1 MPNSGNK
8 NGATF
13 PNPVLEDM
21 THKYRTDFSHPVEWL
36 DALRTDNVEK
46 ASAILQS
53 ATKNYKDFL
62 MNGDIPT
69 IDDVHQKTLNPR
81 SSHRCS
87 NMDFCITKP
96 FHAVAVFHSHAVL
109 RLLWKSGVDVLQRDS
124 WKNNVVHMLILADF
138 KEIDHGTS
146 HAETLV

>member
-1 MPNSGNK
+1 MINIIGALPNFSNMPKSGNK

-13 PNPVLEDM
+13 PNPLLEDM
-21 THKYRTDFSHPVEWL
+21 THKHRTDFSHPVEWL

-46 ASAILQS
+46 ASTILQS

-69 IDDVHQKTLNPR
+69 IDDVHQKALNPR

-87 NMDFCITKP
+87 NMDFASQNP
-96 FHAVAVFHSHAVL
+96 FMQLPCFIPMQYWDCCGNRAL
-109 RLLWKSGVDVLQRDS
+109 
-124 WKNNVVHMLILADF
+124 
-138 KEIDHGTS
+138 TS
-146 HAETLV
+146 YN